1 VHPLVCALVSPPTKS
16 RLKKPVRFL
25 SSTQISTEHPNYK
38 IAVGFLGL
46 VCLTACGSGN
56 YDVNNSTDRAA
67 MEVAIQLDLTNN
79 NCGDAITLSTQIFN
93 SSYSNNF
100 DRMLYAS
107 AQACNVGIQLFP
119 LIQDL
124 TTESFTTQD
133 SVIRAFVR
141 LFPSTLT
148 DSRLTSAWYAQ
159 DALQSILNPGSVI
172 GVSDQIAFSTYNPG
186 SDLATDHTLDAN
198 SYMIFIGMSVI
209 GTSLNRYGYASGQTP
224 ASLSYGKGQSL
235 TWTSKA
241 LVQAD
246 TTGTAC
252 GIASGFLNLFDG
264 IDQIVTYLGGS
275 TLTDFQTVNTILE
288 EAIELVGT
296 TQCQAD
302 GYTATQAEAA
312 SFTAGV
318 ISGINVAWQ

>member
-1 VHPLVCALVSPPTKS
+1 MQMDLLKNYYRMFKSLWSRASTSVHPLVCALVSPPTKS

-141 LFPSTLT
+141 LFPSTL
-148 DSRLTSAWYAQ
+148 DSR
-159 DALQSILNPGSVI
+159 ALGMRRTRFNP
-172 GVSDQIAFSTYNPG
+172 F
-186 SDLATDHTLDAN
+186 
-198 SYMIFIGMSVI
+198 
-209 GTSLNRYGYASGQTP
+209 
-224 ASLSYGKGQSL
+224 
-235 TWTSKA
+235 
-241 LVQAD
+241 
-246 TTGTAC
+246 
-252 GIASGFLNLFDG
+252 
-264 IDQIVTYLGGS
+264 
-275 TLTDFQTVNTILE
+275 
-288 EAIELVGT
+288 
-296 TQCQAD
+296 
-302 GYTATQAEAA
+302 
-312 SFTAGV
+312 
-318 ISGINVAWQ
+318 